1 MGNFGSTN
9 IKPNPVFPRVV
20 PAANAANTYKND
32 RTWALSSVGLRE
44 HVTEPTTPLRYQRGE
59 ESGLVPRARFYAPPP
74 TPAESEGQAE
84 QPQRAQFKVNEILPT
99 LVRKASKDKLSP
111 RQENT
116 SMKNAS
122 LISERRRESPNPMM
136 AALLQG
142 SIPEL
147 EPYQGTTFHL
157 LY

>member
-9 IKPNPVFPRVV
+9 IRPNPVFPRVS
-20 PAANAANTYKND
+20 PTANAANTSKND
-32 RTWALSSVGLRE
+32 RTWALNSVGLRE
-44 HVTEPTTPLRYQRGE
+44 RVAGPTTPLRYQRGDG
-59 ESGLVPRARFYAPPP
+59 SGLVPRARFYAPPP

-99 LVRKASKDKLSP
+99 LVRKASKDRLPP
-111 RQENT
+111 RQESA
-116 SMKNAS
+116 SMKNVS
-122 LISERRRESPNPMM
+122 PSEGRRESPNPMM

-147 EPYQGTTFHL
+147 EHYQGKIFRSLH
-157 LY
+157 